1 MPGLRERK
9 RQATRLAIHT
19 AALRLFAERG
29 FAGTTVDAIAA
40 EADVSRATVFAYFP
54 SKEDIVFGEAPQ
66 AVAALA
72 AVLATSEG
80 VDDALDAVRD
90 WLRRLD
96 GWLEPDLALQLRLA
110 REVPT
115 VGARRLRIFAEV
127 ERVIAGALTRP
138 DEPGDEF
145 AARLAAA
152 AIAAALRVA
161 EETAAARMAADG
173 RALSADEIDAL
184 LDTATAFARAGMTV
198 ARAAG

>member
-9 RQATRLAIHT
+9 KQATRLAIHT

-72 AVLATSEG
+72 AALATSEG

-90 WLRRLD
+90 WLRRVD

-115 VGARRLRIFAEV
+115 VGARRLRLFAEV
-127 ERVIAGALTRP
+127 ERVIAAALARL
-138 DEPGDEF
+138 DEPGDAF

-152 AIAAALRVA
+152 AIVAALRVA

-198 ARAAG
+198 ARAR

>member
-9 RQATRLAIHT
+9 KQATRLAIHT

-72 AVLATSEG
+72 AALATSEG

-115 VGARRLRIFAEV
+115 VGARRLRLFAEV
-127 ERVIAGALTRP
+127 ERVIAAALARL
-138 DEPGDEF
+138 DEPGDAF

-152 AIAAALRVA
+152 AIVAALRVA

-198 ARAAG
+198 ARAR

>member
-9 RQATRLAIHT
+9 KQATRLAIHT
-19 AALRLFAERG
+19 AALRLFAARG

-66 AVAALA
+66 AVAGLA
-72 AVLATSEG
+72 SALATSEG
-80 VDDALDAVRD
+80 VDDTLDAVRD

-115 VGARRLRIFAEV
+115 VGARRLRLFAEV
-127 ERVIAGALTRP
+127 ERVIAGALARL

-152 AIAAALRVA
+152 AIVAALRVA

-198 ARAAG
+198 ARGR

>member
-9 RQATRLAIHT
+9 KQATRLAIHT
-19 AALRLFAERG
+19 AALRLFAARG

-72 AVLATSEG
+72 AALATSEG

-115 VGARRLRIFAEV
+115 VGARRLRLFAEV
-127 ERVIAGALTRP
+127 ERVIAGALARL

-152 AIAAALRVA
+152 AIVAALRVA

-198 ARAAG
+198 ARGR

>member
-9 RQATRLAIHT
+9 KQATRLAIHT

-72 AVLATSEG
+72 AALATSEG

-115 VGARRLRIFAEV
+115 VGARRLRLFAEV
-127 ERVIAGALTRP
+127 ERVIAATLARL
-138 DEPGDEF
+138 DEPGDAF

-152 AIAAALRVA
+152 AIVAALRVA

-198 ARAAG
+198 ARAR